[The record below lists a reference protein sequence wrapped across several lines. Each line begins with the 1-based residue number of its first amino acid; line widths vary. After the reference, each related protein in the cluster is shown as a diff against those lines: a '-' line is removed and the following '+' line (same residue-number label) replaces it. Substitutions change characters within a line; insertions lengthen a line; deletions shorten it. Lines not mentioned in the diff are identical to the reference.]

1 MKYIKHG
8 EISELEAVHKRCSYI
23 ASCHA
28 QEGDYCIEL
37 VEAPLSGIFR
47 QGYLHEH
54 ATCSDRQSTLY
65 DTYYSNVQFTLPLW
79 RISAVRR
86 NKPNRSKDCLLQC
99 RPLRVLRIC
108 KQEGPSSPY
117 P

>member
-8 EISELEAVHKRCSYI
+8 EINELEAVHKRCSYI
-23 ASCHA
+23 ASCP
-28 QEGDYCIEL
+28 EGDYCIEL
-37 VEAPLSGIFR
+37 VEAPLSGIF
-47 QGYLHEH
+47 
-54 ATCSDRQSTLY
+54 C
-65 DTYYSNVQFTLPLW
+65 
-79 RISAVRR
+79 RISAVGR
-86 NKPNRSKDCLLQC
+86 NKPKRSKDCLLQC